1 MLSIV
6 QLDTGQLT
14 SFELGDPLDP
24 KRDPEA
30 HLRWVLADYDARR
43 DEQWKV
49 SPPEGEPILCRI
61 LLEAGEDAQKL
72 IPVIRALG
80 FFAMP
85 DYGPTLVARHVQ
97 HPDRGVQLAAIRALG
112 SMGAH
117 ESVAYLWAVLEDPD
131 PDKRYEAVVSIGKIG
146 IPALLPRI
154 EHEAGRDPRLV
165 PVYETSRRKAEA
177 AEVPDL
183 EKLVDAVIETD
194 GYEDLG
200 VLMPY
205 IWKEVTLVLGDPRRS
220 EIVRARAVRL
230 LGLTRQRKSGP
241 MCLIPL
247 NDPATSP
254 AFRLEVVI
262 AVGRMRYRKAVPA
275 LIDFLKT
282 PDPVLQDAVITALGE
297 IGDSQAFEPLLTH
310 YGDRGGAVR
319 ERARLALRR
328 IAPPHGI
335 EDHVTWSSDP
345 SDVLPLVRAV
355 YWFDDDLSL
364 FSGVRPEVIDARLAD
379 PRPEVRR
386 EAALLLA
393 LVGQHGDAAKLST
406 MAQLDDDDLTRKVA
420 SRARRVLL
428 AKEPPDQPP

>member
-220 EIVRARAVRL
+220 EIVRARAARL

-335 EDHVTWSSDP
+335 EDHVTWGGDP
-345 SDVLPLVRAV
+345 SDAVPLVRAV

-379 PRPEVRR
+379 LRPEVRR

>member
-6 QLDTGQLT
+6 QLDTGLLT

-61 LLEAGEDAQKL
+61 LLEAGEDAPKL

-80 FFAMP
+80 FYAMP
-85 DYGPTLVARHVQ
+85 DYGPPLVARHVQ

-146 IPALLPRI
+146 IPDLLPRI

-165 PVYETSRRKAEA
+165 PVYEASRRKAEA
-177 AEVPDL
+177 AGVPDL
-183 EKLVDAVIETD
+183 EKLVDAVIETE

-200 VLMPY
+200 VLMPF

-230 LGLTRQRKSGP
+230 LGLTRQRKAGP
-241 MCLIPL
+241 MSLIPL

-262 AVGRMRYRKAVPA
+262 AVGRMRYRRAVPA

-282 PDPVLQDAVITALGE
+282 PAPVLQDAVITALGE

-328 IAPPHGI
+328 VAPPHDI
-335 EDHVTWSSDP
+335 EDYVAWSSDP
-345 SDVLPLVRAV
+345 SDAVPLVRAV

-364 FSGVRPEVIDARLAD
+364 FSGVRPEIIDARLVD

-428 AKEPPDQPP
+428 AKEPPDQAP